1 MIFGRTMSTYAYFI
15 SSKLR
20 GELGLKITTLQIVYI
35 VQNEILSGNS
45 VIEFKTDKSI
55 YLYSKV
61 KTVLRLTYLLIF
73 WGILAMI
80 PFA

>member
-1 MIFGRTMSTYAYFI
+1 MSTYAFFT

-35 VQNEILSGNS
+35 VQNEILSGSS
-45 VIEFKTDKSI
+45 VIDLKTDKSI

-73 WGILAMI
+73 LGILAMI